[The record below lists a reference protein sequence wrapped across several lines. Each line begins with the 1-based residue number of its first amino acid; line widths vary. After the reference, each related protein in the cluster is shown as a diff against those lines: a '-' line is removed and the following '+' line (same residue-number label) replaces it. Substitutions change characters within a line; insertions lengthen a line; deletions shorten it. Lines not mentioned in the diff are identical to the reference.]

1 MHNQSI
7 SVDRWA
13 SNQSISVDLR
23 GIMSLQ
29 GVIIYLKPKKQLIN
43 QFKEVRMLSNSDK
56 KIKTFYGN
64 RNVLKKLKLI
74 KFTKTIISHLK
85 ALYKLKAGQVL
96 LW

>member
-1 MHNQSI
+1 
-7 SVDRWA
+7 
-13 SNQSISVDLR
+13 
-23 GIMSLQ
+23 
-29 GVIIYLKPKKQLIN
+29 
-43 QFKEVRMLSNSDK
+43 MLSNSDK

-85 ALYKLKAGQVL
+85 ALYKLKAGQLL